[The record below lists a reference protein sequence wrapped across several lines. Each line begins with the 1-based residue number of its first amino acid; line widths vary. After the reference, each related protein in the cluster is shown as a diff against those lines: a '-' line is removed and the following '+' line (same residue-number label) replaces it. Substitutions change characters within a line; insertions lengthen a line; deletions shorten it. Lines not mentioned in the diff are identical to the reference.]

1 MNIYFEGPKY
11 QNRTFECAS
20 KFVAV
25 LLVKK
30 NPSSRGGQANFFKS
44 PGHGWDGEQSWAKL
58 IFNALIGLVNL
69 TFYASNISKYLRYF
83 NV

>member
-1 MNIYFEGPKY
+1 MNIYFEGPKK

-44 PGHGWDGEQSWAKL
+44 PGHGWGMEMVSL
-58 IFNALIGLVNL
+58 H
-69 TFYASNISKYLRYF
+69 
-83 NV
+83 

>member
-11 QNRTFECAS
+11 QRSTFECAS

-30 NPSSRGGQANFFKS
+30 ILLAEVGKQTFFKS
-44 PGHGWDGEQSWAKL
+44 PDHGWGGEGQP
-58 IFNALIGLVNL
+58 ALIKKKRKVSSYIRKFRVEQLQ
-69 TFYASNISKYLRYF
+69 R
-83 NV
+83 